1 MIVLFLIVHKIR
13 QETKYR
19 LDLITND
26 NDDLNQNHVDNM
38 LTFKGD
44 VCFFFFFRKKEKN
57 YIQHQKIKNRI
68 KGELNF

>member
-26 NDDLNQNHVDNM
+26 NDDLNQNHLDNM
-38 LTFKGD
+38 LTFKGG
-44 VCFFFFFRKKEKN
+44 CMFFFFFRKKEKN

>member
-38 LTFKGD
+38 LTFKGG
-44 VCFFFFFRKKEKN
+44 CMFFFFFFFEEKGKKLYPTSK
-57 YIQHQKIKNRI
+57 KI
-68 KGELNF
+68 E

>member
-38 LTFKGD
+38 LTFKGG
-44 VCFFFFFRKKEKN
+44 CMFFFFLGKRKKIISNTK
-57 YIQHQKIKNRI
+57 K
-68 KGELNF
+68 